1 MKAFASISKRK
12 RWLIIASLCFVSNP
26 LLANE
31 GWVESEY
38 TSKFSAYVD
47 TKSIMREKEFAVVR
61 ILKNY
66 VMPQTEDEMQ
76 AFRSVVTLTLYECEK
91 QVFNILT
98 MQFYELA
105 WAKGTLI
112 ESYDLKKQS
121 TDDNE
126 WSPVNPGTIQDAF
139 MEYAC
144 DGMPAMPITKVRY
157 LGLLGK

>member
-1 MKAFASISKRK
+1 MKAFASICKRK

-31 GWVESEY
+31 EWVESEY

-66 VMPQTEDEMQ
+66 VMTQTEDEMQ
-76 AFRSVVTLTLYECEK
+76 AYRSMVTLTLY
-91 QVFNILT
+91 
-98 MQFYELA
+98 
-105 WAKGTLI
+105 
-112 ESYDLKKQS
+112 
-121 TDDNE
+121 E
-126 WSPVNPGTIQDAF
+126 WSPVNPGIIQEAF

-144 DGMPAMPITKVRY
+144 DGMPAMSITRVRY

>member
-1 MKAFASISKRK
+1 MKAFASICKRK

-31 GWVESEY
+31 EWVESEY

-47 TKSIMREKEFAVVR
+47 TKSIMREEEFAVVR

-66 VMPQTEDEMQ
+66 VMTQTENEMQ
-76 AFRSVVTLTLYECEK
+76 AYRSMVTLTLYECEK

-98 MQFYELA
+98 MQFYDLA

-121 TDDNE
+121 TDDE
-126 WSPVNPGTIQDAF
+126 WSPVNPGTIQEAF

-157 LGLLGK
+157 LGLLSK

>member
-1 MKAFASISKRK
+1 MKPFASISKRK
-12 RWLIIASLCFVSNP
+12 RWLIIASLCFVSSP

-31 GWVESEY
+31 EWVESEY

-47 TKSIMREKEFAVVR
+47 ANSIKREKEFAIVR
-61 ILKNY
+61 VIKNY
-66 VMPQTEDEMQ
+66 VLPGATKENQ

-91 QVFNILT
+91 KVFNILT
-98 MQFYELA
+98 MQFCELA

-121 TDDNE
+121 PDDDE
-126 WSPVNPGTIQDAF
+126 WPSVKPGTIQEAF

-144 DGMPAMPITKVRY
+144 DGMPVMPITRVRY